1 MNDPPSG
8 AGRGWGEP
16 PYAPG
21 VSEPI
26 LTLAIEAS
34 NPSAAGSTPG
44 VALGRITHS
53 PQRARAAVELLGVE
67 LLRSTAR
74 HDDDLLPAVER
85 LWSGAVGSGL
95 VTERREIGC
104 VAVSVGP
111 GGFTGLRVAIA
122 AGKMIAEVF
131 GARCVAVPSACVVAR
146 RVSPDLPR
154 PFAVLLASKRETVIA
169 TVFDD
174 ADGPPGVAQ
183 EIDASGLAALGVSGL
198 IADGFL
204 PEAIVAEARRLGLP
218 IAEPVFEPAA
228 CLEAAADL
236 PAVDPANLAAIY
248 GREPEA
254 VRKWRELHGP
264 A

>member
-1 MNDPPSG
+1 MSDPT
-8 AGRGWGEP
+8 
-16 PYAPG
+16 
-21 VSEPI
+21 

-44 VALGRITHS
+44 VVLGRVTRE
-53 PQRARAAVELLGVE
+53 PQRGANVELLGVE

-85 LWSGAVGSGL
+85 LWSSAAESG
-95 VTERREIGC
+95 VVKQRREIGC

-122 AGKMIAEVF
+122 AGKMIAEVL

-146 RVSPDLPR
+146 RVAADFPR
-154 PFAVLLASKRETVIA
+154 PFAVLLASKRETTIA
-169 TVFDD
+169 TVF
-174 ADGPPGVAQ
+174 ADGAPGDAK
-183 EIDASGLAALGVSGL
+183 EIDAAGLAALGVGGL
-198 IADGFL
+198 IADSFL
-204 PEAIVAEARRLGLP
+204 PESIAAEAARLGLRL
-218 IAEPVFEPAA
+218 AEPVFDPAA
-228 CLEAAADL
+228 CLEASADL
-236 PAVDPANLAAIY
+236 PSVDPASLAAIY

>member
-1 MNDPPSG
+1 MSDPT
-8 AGRGWGEP
+8 
-16 PYAPG
+16 
-21 VSEPI
+21 

-44 VALGRITHS
+44 VALGRVTRES
-53 PQRARAAVELLGVE
+53 QRERAASVELLGVE

-85 LWSGAVGSGL
+85 LWSSAVESGR
-95 VTERREIGC
+95 VKNRREIGC

-122 AGKMIAEVF
+122 AGKMIAEVL

-146 RVSPDLPR
+146 RVAADFPR
-154 PFAVLLASKRETVIA
+154 PFAVLLASKRETTIA
-169 TVFDD
+169 TVF
-174 ADGPPGVAQ
+174 ADGAPGAAQ
-183 EIDASGLAALGVSGL
+183 EIDAAGLAALGVGGL
-198 IADGFL
+198 IADSFL
-204 PEAIVAEARRLGLP
+204 PESIAAEATRLGLKV
-218 IAEPVFEPAA
+218 AEPVFDPAA

-236 PAVDPANLAAIY
+236 PTVDPASLAAIY